1 MDTIS
6 PNDVMLS
13 TLVDEG
19 IEDFRRVFGVENYIR
34 NWIYN
39 IIMATETVIIPKE
52 EYRRLKKFEQV
63 DQDLLKDIASGI
75 KDILEGKVKEV

>member
-34 NWIYN
+34 N
-39 IIMATETVIIPKE
+39 
-52 EYRRLKKFEQV
+52 
-63 DQDLLKDIASGI
+63 
-75 KDILEGKVKEV
+75 